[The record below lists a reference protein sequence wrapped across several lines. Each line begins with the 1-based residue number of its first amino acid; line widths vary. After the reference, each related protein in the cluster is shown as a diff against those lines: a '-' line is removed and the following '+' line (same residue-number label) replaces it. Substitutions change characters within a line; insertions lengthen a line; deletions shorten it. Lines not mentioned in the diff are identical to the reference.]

1 MEAGRKV
8 VELAREV
15 GVSEATLYTWK
26 SKYGGMEVSEARRP
40 AVELERFS
48 SRYKVGTGLQA
59 CPLQGRQECL
69 PYLAAVATANARF
82 PVGSSVVFHEP
93 TVMRATEVSDLPESI
108 ES

>member
-1 MEAGRKV
+1 MLQQMEAGRKV

-69 PYLAAVATANARF
+69 PYLGAIQHRENRSSWVAGRSEI
-82 PVGSSVVFHEP
+82 GQEKK
-93 TVMRATEVSDLPESI
+93 
-108 ES
+108 